1 MPVLDA
7 QGTKKKKKILIGHR
21 GLFCKAMY
29 SIAPNLKWL
38 PTDSSL
44 KKKEKNV
51 HVTFTQ
57 AVLGKITEQCS
68 AEGSSCCILSLC
80 PVRALVCVCQDG
92 AEIDRAVQSNAGP

>member
-1 MPVLDA
+1 MA
-7 QGTKKKKKILIGHR
+7 ANRQ
-21 GLFCKAMY
+21 LF
-29 SIAPNLKWL
+29 
-38 PTDSSL
+38 